1 MAKLILKQKKYK
13 KYVHTAVAFGIS
25 KYTSPLRRTALE
37 LFDYFCIFFGKN
49 ELNMMHS
56 GDENDQ
62 FVQLTGSIEPNRT
75 SHKKTYTNKT
85 SKSSSTVHRDKI

>member
-1 MAKLILKQKKYK
+1 
-13 KYVHTAVAFGIS
+13 
-25 KYTSPLRRTALE
+25 
-37 LFDYFCIFFGKN
+37 
-49 ELNMMHS
+49 MMHS

-62 FVQLTGSIEPNRT
+62 FVQLTGSIEPNQT